1 MALKEVDQTENSL
14 VRLRLAVDLAIR
26 NDSHL
31 TAIFVREG
39 VLLWLARRD
48 VMPFNPGLLRPAQDR
63 HPGEFSAH
71 CQRRT

>member
-48 VMPFNPGLLRPAQDR
+48 VMPFNPGCLLYTSR
-63 HPGEFSAH
+63 
-71 CQRRT
+71 CV